1 MVWGNLI
8 CTISH
13 HGKRREKG
21 SEEEEK
27 RIIIAGIKCLA
38 NERMQA

>member
-1 MVWGNLI
+1 MHNKPSWKKKG
-8 CTISH
+8 
-13 HGKRREKG
+13 KG
-21 SEEEEK
+21 SEEEK